1 MKIKAAVV
9 EAKGEPFV
17 IQELEL
23 TGPEA
28 NEVLVR
34 VEATGV
40 CHTDAGAQMMS
51 FPTQYPIVLGHEAS
65 GVVEKVGLGV
75 THIKEGDRVI
85 LSYCYC
91 GHCRCCL
98 EANPGGCSE
107 NGRLNF
113 GGRMEDNTF
122 RLFRDGKPVFSFF
135 GQASFATHAVA
146 NQKNVI
152 VVNDKD
158 VDLGLLG
165 PLGCGLLTGAATV
178 LHGIKPEFGSSIAVF
193 GCGAVGLSAV
203 MGAALSPCSSVI
215 AVDVV
220 DSKLELAK
228 QLGATHVINGAKEN
242 VKERLLEITGG
253 GTTYAVEASGV
264 GPVFKQALNGLASAG
279 KLVVVAVGHK
289 EVTLDVPGEI
299 LFPTRTVQGMIEG
312 SVMPQAFVPKLIQFY
327 KMGRFPFD
335 KLITYFPFEK
345 INEAFAASKDGTA
358 IKPVLKMS

>member
-1 MKIKAAVV
+1 MKIMAAVV
-9 EAKGEPFV
+9 EAQNAPFT

-23 TGPEA
+23 KDPEA

-34 VEATGV
+34 IEATGI

-65 GVVEKVGLGV
+65 GVVEKLGPGV

-91 GHCRCCL
+91 GHCSSCL
-98 EANPGGCSE
+98 QANPGGCSE

-113 GGRMEDNTF
+113 GGRMEDGTF
-122 RLFRDGKPVFSFF
+122 RLFRGGKPVHSFF

-152 VVNDKD
+152 VVNDED

-178 LHGIKPEFGSSIAVF
+178 LHCIRPEFGSSIAVF
-193 GCGAVGLSAV
+193 GCGAVGLSAI
-203 MGAALSPCSSVI
+203 MGARLSPCADIV
-215 AVDVV
+215 AVDIV
-220 DSKLELAK
+220 DSKLALAK
-228 QLGATHVINGAKEN
+228 ELGATHVVNGSKEN
-242 VKERLLEITGG
+242 VKERIAEITGG
-253 GTTYAVEASGV
+253 GVNYAVEASGV
-264 GPVFKQALNGLASAG
+264 GPVFKQALSSLASAG
-279 KLVVVAVGHK
+279 RLVVIAVGHK

-299 LFPTRTVQGMIEG
+299 LFPTRTIEG
-312 SVMPQAFVPKLIQFY
+312 TIEGGVMPQAFVPKLVQY
-327 KMGRFPFD
+327 YRMGRFPFD
-335 KLITYFPFEK
+335 KLITYYPFEQ
-345 INEAFAASKDGTA
+345 INEAFEAARNGA
-358 IKPVLKMS
+358 AVKPVLRIG

>member
-9 EAKGEPFV
+9 EAKGEPFK

-23 TGPEA
+23 RGPEA
-28 NEVLVR
+28 NEVLVK

-40 CHTDAGAQMMS
+40 CHTDAGAWTMS

-65 GVVEKVGLGV
+65 GIVEQVGPGV
-75 THIKEGDRVI
+75 THVKEGDRVI

-91 GHCRCCL
+91 GHCSSCL
-98 EANPGGCSE
+98 QGNPGGCSE

-113 GGRMEDNTF
+113 GNRMEDNTF

-152 VVNDKD
+152 VANQKD
-158 VDLGLLG
+158 VDLALLG

-193 GCGAVGLSAV
+193 GCGAVGLSAI

-215 AVDVV
+215 AVDIM
-220 DSKLELAK
+220 DNKLELAK
-228 QLGATHVINGAKEN
+228 QLGATHAINSGKEDV
-242 VKERLLEITGG
+242 VKRIAEITGG
-253 GTTYAVEASGV
+253 GVTYAVEASGV
-264 GPVFKQALNGLASAG
+264 GPVFKQALNSLASAG

-289 EVTLDVPGEI
+289 EVSLDVPTEI

-312 SVMPQAFVPKLIQFY
+312 SVMPQYFVPKLIDY
-327 KMGRFPFD
+327 YRKGLFPFD
-335 KLITYFPFEK
+335 KLITFFPFEQ
-345 INEAFAASKDGTA
+345 INEAFAASKNGEA
-358 IKPVLKMS
+358 IKPVLRM